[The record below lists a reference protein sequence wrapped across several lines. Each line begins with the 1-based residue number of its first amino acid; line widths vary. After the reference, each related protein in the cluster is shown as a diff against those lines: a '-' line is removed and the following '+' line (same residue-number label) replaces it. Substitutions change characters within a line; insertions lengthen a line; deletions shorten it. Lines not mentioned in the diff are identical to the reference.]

1 MNTKQLISLL
11 QSRIDRRSG
20 YVKEY
25 WEYVSE
31 CNICGYVSLRDNT
44 TIRIKKTEIEQKID
58 RDILRDLYKLEKLW
72 RA

>member
-11 QSRIDRRSG
+11 QSRINRRTGSI
-20 YVKEY
+20 KED
-25 WEYVSE
+25 WKYVSE
-31 CNICGYVSLRDNT
+31 CNICGYASLRDNA